1 MKTIKDI
8 AEELGISTHAIRF
21 YEKKGM
27 LTIPRNEQGNRIFDE
42 ETLDRL
48 RAIVHYRNVGM
59 TLEDINRVTAEFFN
73 HALSTQILKETK
85 EELELKIIELQAT
98 RDYLEEKIKIHQH
111 LADLEAQGLDA
122 KAQLEAYKAL
132 RKNLK

>member
-8 AEELGISTHAIRF
+8 ADELGISTHAIRF

-27 LTIPRNEQGNRIFDE
+27 IHIPRNEQGKRIFDE
-42 ETLDRL
+42 ETMDRL

-85 EELELKIIELQAT
+85 EELELKIIELEAT
-98 RDYLEEKIKIHQH
+98 RDYLDEKIKIHQH
-111 LADLEAQGLDA
+111 LADLEAQGFDEE
-122 KAQLEAYKAL
+122 AQYEAYKAL
-132 RKNLK
+132 GRNLK